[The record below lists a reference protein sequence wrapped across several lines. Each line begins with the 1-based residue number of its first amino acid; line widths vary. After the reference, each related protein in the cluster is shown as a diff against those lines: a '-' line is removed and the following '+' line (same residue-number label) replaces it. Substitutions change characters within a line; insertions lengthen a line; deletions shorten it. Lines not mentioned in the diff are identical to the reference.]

1 MGSGTIRYANSDA
14 TELMDYVGGESTHSR
29 NPDQSEWSI
38 NSPSQ
43 SIHFIIIHFMSTS
56 VLPGHQQHTHTHK
69 DLLLAQWPVKSRLEL
84 PFFPTDHTK
93 APNPGPGTEEMIRFT
108 WGRHRNGHVIRVGQG
123 IVNSDSYSYSM
134 CFGSL
139 ATTAMTRVNG
149 KIPTNSTSSTRTD
162 GFGDPKSGQVIEMA
176 AVARPLVQRT
186 RTREQFW
193 GY

>member
-1 MGSGTIRYANSDA
+1 
-14 TELMDYVGGESTHSR
+14 
-29 NPDQSEWSI
+29 
-38 NSPSQ
+38 
-43 SIHFIIIHFMSTS
+43 MSTS
-56 VLPGHQQHTHTHK
+56 VVPGHQKHTHE

-84 PFFPTDHTK
+84 PLFPTDHTK
-93 APNPGPGTEEMIRFT
+93 APNPGPDMKYFLFIGLRFAYGWPGTEEMIRFT

-149 KIPTNSTSSTRTD
+149 KIPTNSTSTTRTD